1 MKNKILFGMIALFTG
16 LLFTSCSDDDFSVST
31 NPLLSDGAVVTGS
44 ADVTATSALMHG
56 TVSGL
61 DGQSAGAY
69 TTGFYYGGA
78 ADKLTGRVVANS
90 AAEFSAAISG
100 APNDVYYY
108 QHSSRCRAAS
118 PTPVKSKASS

>member
-100 APNDVYYY
+100 APNDV
-108 QHSSRCRAAS
+108 
-118 PTPVKSKASS
+118 